1 MTFFSVF
8 EPWPVC
14 AGAEIEKRRSISKTS
29 FLRKYESLEKY
40 TEIRIS
46 IGAKNS
52 INPFT
57 GPLFPK
63 TDQECLQS
71 FLLESIVW
79 KKDLGISN
87 MSKGYHSR
95 SPEEFQDFLRKSRDA
110 GKSKNRS
117 KLILFFDVI
126 LLLFIFSV
134 VAKLLNPLAFS
145 GQTESKEI
153 SSGFV
158 SYRLSSSKEN
168 SKEFPIFFLFLKNKG
183 TERLSFPNEGT
194 RIRVFIKSGD
204 LNCLE
209 DSWTLASKTLEPG
222 STNFFRYEISS
233 ERFSAL
239 PPECRTHEKSMWNN
253 ISGAFQG
260 VKKRSFH
267 AEILRKNENI
277 SLEIPNF

>member
-1 MTFFSVF
+1 M
-8 EPWPVC
+8 
-14 AGAEIEKRRSISKTS
+14 EKGPGISK
-29 FLRKYESLEKY
+29 
-40 TEIRIS
+40 
-46 IGAKNS
+46 
-52 INPFT
+52 
-57 GPLFPK
+57 
-63 TDQECLQS
+63 
-71 FLLESIVW
+71 
-79 KKDLGISN
+79 

-168 SKEFPIFFLFLKNKG
+168 PKEFPIFFLFLKNKG
-183 TERLSFPNEGT
+183 TDSLSFPNAEDK
-194 RIRVFIKSGD
+194 IRVFMKSGD

-209 DSWTLASKTLEPG
+209 DSWTLTSKNLEPG
-222 STNFFRYEISS
+222 STNFFRYEIPPHLLSN
-233 ERFSAL
+233 L
-239 PPECRTHEKSMWNN
+239 PPECKTQEKSVLNN
-253 ISGAFQG
+253 ITGVFQG
-260 VKKRSFH
+260 GKKRSFH